1 MALGRDASMELHD
14 WFAVRVKS
22 NCELTVAKAFSAR
35 GLEYC
40 LPLRKLRRRWSDR
53 YRMVEFPLFP
63 GYVFC
68 RFQRSRR
75 TAVLSAPG
83 VLHVV
88 GFGGAPAPLDAEEM
102 AGVLAIAASG
112 LPAEARP
119 YLKTGQKVMIDE
131 GPLAGVPGIVCRATR
146 ECRLV
151 VNITLLQ
158 RALSVEMEPEWVCPL
173 READST
179 ATCPGGA
186 VVQRSIEGLDRTRA
200 LGTQ

>member
-1 MALGRDASMELHD
+1 MEQHD

-22 NCELTVAKAFSAR
+22 NCELTVAQAFSAR
-35 GLEYC
+35 SLEYC

-53 YRMVEFPLFP
+53 FKMVEFPLFP

-68 RFQRSRR
+68 RFDRGRR
-75 TAVLSAPG
+75 AAVLSTPG

-88 GFGGAPAPLDAEEM
+88 SFGGVPTPLDAEEM

-112 LPAEARP
+112 LPAESWP

-131 GPLAGVPGIVCRATR
+131 GPLAGVPGIVCGAKSH
-146 ECRLV
+146 CRLV
-151 VNITLLQ
+151 VNVTLLQ
-158 RALSVEMEPEWVCPL
+158 RALSVELESDWVCPL
-173 READST
+173 LEADPA
-179 ATCPGGA
+179 ATCPGRA
-186 VVQRSIEGLDRTRA
+186 MAQRSFGESGRARA